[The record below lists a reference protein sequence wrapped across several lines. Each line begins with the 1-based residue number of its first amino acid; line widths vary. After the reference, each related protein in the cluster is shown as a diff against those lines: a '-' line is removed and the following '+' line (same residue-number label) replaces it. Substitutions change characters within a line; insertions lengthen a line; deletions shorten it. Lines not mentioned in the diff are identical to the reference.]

1 MIKGMD
7 LFNKIN
13 KRDSETKYES
23 RYYTVQNNK
32 YFNHRGMLDRTTKIP
47 KLQVC
52 EGKNIFI

>member
-1 MIKGMD
+1 MD

-13 KRDSETKYES
+13 KRESETKYES
-23 RYYTVQNNK
+23 RYYTVQSNK
-32 YFNHRGMLDRTTKIP
+32 YFNHRGMLDRKTKIP